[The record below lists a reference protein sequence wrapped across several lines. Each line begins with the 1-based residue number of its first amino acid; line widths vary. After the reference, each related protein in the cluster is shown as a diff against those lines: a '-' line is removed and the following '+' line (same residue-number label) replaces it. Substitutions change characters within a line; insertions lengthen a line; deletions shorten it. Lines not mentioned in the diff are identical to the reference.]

1 MPIHSIPQLQSPQRF
16 FLCPDKLFGLLNSH
30 QNKAHN
36 LVFVCI
42 GTDRII
48 GDSLGPIVG
57 SMLSQHISAQ
67 NQAFPSLAVKKPD
80 TSPVFYVYG
89 TLQHTVH
96 ARNLMEITG
105 KIKKKHAN
113 DTIIAIDAS
122 LGSKDEIGSVF
133 IRTGTLCPGAGV
145 HKNLPPFGDIAITG
159 IIGEQSRHPY
169 LTLQTV
175 RLSAVTQMAEHICSC
190 ILSACC

>member
-1 MPIHSIPQLQSPQRF
+1 MSIHSIPQPQAPQRF
-16 FLCPDKLFGLLNSH
+16 FLCPDKLFGLLNPY
-30 QNKAHN
+30 QNEARN
-36 LVFVCI
+36 LVFVCV

-57 SMLSQHISAQ
+57 SMLNQHISLQ
-67 NQAFPSLAVKKPD
+67 NQSSHSPAAEQ
-80 TSPVFYVYG
+80 TSTAPMLYVYG

-96 ARNLMEITG
+96 ARNLTEITG
-105 KIKKKHAN
+105 KIQKKHAN
-113 DTIIAIDAS
+113 DIIIAIDAS

-133 IRTGTLCPGAGV
+133 IRTGTLRPGAGV
-145 HKNLPPFGDIAITG
+145 HKNLPQLGDITITG
-159 IIGEQSRHPY
+159 ITGEQSRHPY

-190 ILSACC
+190 ILSVCC